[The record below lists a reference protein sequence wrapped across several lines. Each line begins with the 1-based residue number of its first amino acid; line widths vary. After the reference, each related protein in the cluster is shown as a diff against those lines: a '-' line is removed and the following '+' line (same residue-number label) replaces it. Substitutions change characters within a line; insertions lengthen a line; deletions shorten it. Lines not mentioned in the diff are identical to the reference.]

1 MECKNTLSRKVRIT
15 AILAGSLIAMGAN
28 AYVSEGIV
36 PEAVVSE
43 VAVSEVAVSAGSG
56 VGASNAEAQVYCKK
70 VRDSIHVMLKEQ
82 CLTLTQWQKWSVQ
95 AKPKLEKELAQQAY
109 YANLKSKM
117 RGPFMQH
124 NIGRS
129 KEK

>member
-15 AILAGSLIAMGAN
+15 AILAGSLITMGAN
-28 AYVSEGIV
+28 AYVSKDIV
-36 PEAVVSE
+36 PEGVVT
-43 VAVSEVAVSAGSG
+43 EVAVSAGVG
-56 VGASNAEAQVYCKK
+56 VGTSNAEAQVYCKK